1 MRILVLGS
9 FVQACCWKVER
20 LPLPGETLIAQGLS
34 IEAGGKGL
42 NVAIGSRRLAAAAQV
57 DVVLGIGQDAAAS
70 DLLLL
75 LAAEGVGA
83 DHVHS
88 LSPQSGYGSGH
99 IAANGQNAI
108 AVFPGPNL
116 LLTAE
121 HANLAQQAIE
131 AADLV
136 YGQFETSLAVLTRA
150 FTIAKS
156 ARQEHQAL
164 TVLNPSPWQAIP
176 RELLDCVDVLVV
188 NEVEAAELLRLA
200 SPLSGLDL
208 GAATLLIQTVLD
220 SFWTFF
226 KGKWLIVTLGE
237 QGSLAFSSSSLHG
250 LPVSA
255 PAFNIQAVDTV
266 GAGDAFASALCV
278 AMGQQDVDMK
288 HALMQAN
295 ACGAMVASE
304 LGVLNVLPN
313 REALNAFLS
322 R

>member
-1 MRILVLGS
+1 MSAEQTVEAVLS
-9 FVQACCWKVER
+9 SALESQAFGFSSPAPCLLFK
-20 LPLPGETLIAQGLS
+20 
-34 IEAGGKGL
+34 
-42 NVAIGSRRLAAAAQV
+42 RRSY
-57 DVVLGIGQDAAAS
+57 AS
-70 DLLLL
+70 
-75 LAAEGVGA
+75 G
-83 DHVHS
+83 
-88 LSPQSGYGSGH
+88 
-99 IAANGQNAI
+99 
-108 AVFPGPNL
+108 NL
-116 LLTAE
+116 L
-121 HANLAQQAIE
+121 
-131 AADLV
+131 
-136 YGQFETSLAVLTRA
+136 
-150 FTIAKS
+150 
-156 ARQEHQAL
+156 
-164 TVLNPSPWQAIP
+164 
-176 RELLDCVDVLVV
+176 
-188 NEVEAAELLRLA
+188 AELLRLA